1 MNDWKNPSHYKKKDW
16 EAIDIIKSVLTP
28 EQFTGYLVG
37 NSLKY
42 LLRVNDKD
50 TPLMNVGKAEW
61 YSALAEK
68 KLTEKNKKKYCT
80 TPNSSVL
87 DRANILDYA
96 PWGRT
101 RQSPNILDKATTYST
116 K

>member
-1 MNDWKNPSHYKKKDW
+1 VNDWKNPSHYKKKDW
-16 EAIDIIKSVLTP
+16 EAIDVIKSVLTP

-68 KLTEKNKKKYCT
+68 ELTEKT
-80 TPNSSVL
+80 
-87 DRANILDYA
+87 
-96 PWGRT
+96 
-101 RQSPNILDKATTYST
+101 
-116 K
+116 